1 MFILII
7 CIQRKKMFKKIKTYI
22 AVSLFAL
29 VSACGGGGDGEAPSP
44 LYGAIAINPNSVLTT
59 GITENQE
66 SESAASF
73 RAEVNCGD
81 GCVAQRV
88 FSSPDKCGAVALA
101 TGQGISAWGVG
112 TNFNNAENLALLKC
126 RDAGG
131 AFCFIIHS
139 RCNDR

>member
-1 MFILII
+1 
-7 CIQRKKMFKKIKTYI
+7 MFKKIKTYI

-44 LYGAIAINPNSVLTT
+44 LYGAIAINPNSALTT

-73 RAEVNCGD
+73 RAEINCGD
-81 GCVAQRV
+81 GCVTQRV
-88 FSSPDKCGAVALA
+88 FSSPDKCGAVATTTTQDFSVWA
-101 TGQGISAWGVG
+101 VG

-131 AFCFIIHS
+131 EFCSISKS